1 MVFDMT
7 PFAFGHT
14 LIALLGIATGF
25 VVIAGLLRG
34 SVLRGWTAAFLLTTV
49 ATSVTGFGFAA
60 DQILPSHIVGALSLV
75 ILALTIAALYAFGM
89 RGPWRIVYVLGAVS
103 ALYLNV
109 FVLVV
114 QLFRKVPTLHALAP
128 TESELPFA
136 IAQSVVLIM
145 FIAIGVAVL
154 RTRSAHSLAAG

>member
-60 DQILPSHIVGALSLV
+60 DQILPSHIVGALSLA
-75 ILALTIAALYAFGM
+75 ILALAIAALYAFGM
-89 RGPWRIVYVLGAVS
+89 RGPWRAVYVLGAVS

-109 FVLVV
+109 FVLIV
-114 QLFRKVPTLHALAP
+114 QLFRKVPALHALAP